1 MPIDVGGPE
10 VLSEVARRAWAV
22 EQAVSACATMQAAGM
37 KMAPHSEDL
46 PSIIGLSDR
55 FLAYLETPF
64 RQADAKLLEA
74 ARAYDGTQAAGPL
87 VGMLA
92 DALERMVRGG

>member
-1 MPIDVGGPE
+1 MTLDAGGPE

-22 EQAVSACATMQAAGM
+22 EQAVAIRSSGSGGGRSALE
-37 KMAPHSEDL
+37 MAD
-46 PSIIGLSDR
+46 D
-55 FLAYLETPF
+55 FLTYLETPF
-64 RQADAKLLEA
+64 READAKLLAA

-87 VGMLA
+87 IGMLA